1 MNIEKGIQM
10 KHHGCHCGMHESGRK
25 MGECEL
31 DRASGGH
38 LYQAVGLNQKNCPEV
53 FVEWTVFAQN
63 TPELSEF
70 RSDFSMTVN
79 S

>member
-1 MNIEKGIQM
+1 MNIEKGIQR

-31 DRASGGH
+31 DGASGGH
-38 LYQAVGLNQKNCPEV
+38 LYQAVGLNQKDCPEG
-53 FVEWTVFAQN
+53 FVEWTVS
-63 TPELSEF
+63 PELREF
-70 RSDFSMTVN
+70 GSDFPMTVN